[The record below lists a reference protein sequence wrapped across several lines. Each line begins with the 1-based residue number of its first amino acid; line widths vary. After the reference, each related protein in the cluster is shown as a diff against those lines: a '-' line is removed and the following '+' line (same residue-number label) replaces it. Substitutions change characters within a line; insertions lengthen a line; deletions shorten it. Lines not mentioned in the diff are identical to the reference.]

1 MLLLS
6 AIRTVSLTLCKL
18 FRGGVA
24 VVWLG
29 LRDGQTYAMKQFP
42 KNGTGANKFDPSAYV
57 ELQMAQLIR
66 QYSTREEQDSICM
79 MIESVD
85 DKKDLWLIY
94 ELVEGRTMNE
104 LLFDVK
110 GEFYK
115 GERIYM
121 VHHSHFYH
129 AIRTN
134 LELLKDFLYRMC
146 LALSLFARLSIVH
159 GDLKPDNIIIEYYQD
174 T

>member
-1 MLLLS
+1 MANL
-6 AIRTVSLTLCKL
+6 IQK
-18 FRGGVA
+18 
-24 VVWLG
+24 
-29 LRDGQTYAMKQFP
+29 YATPEEKQ
-42 KNGTGANKFDPSAYV
+42 N
-57 ELQMAQLIR
+57 
-66 QYSTREEQDSICM
+66 ICM
-79 MIESVD
+79 MQDSVD

-94 ELVEGRTMNE
+94 ELVEGKTMNE

-129 AIRTN
+129 ALRTN
-134 LELLKDFLYRMC
+134 LDLLKDFLYRMC
-146 LALSLFARLSIVH
+146 LALSSFARISIVH
-159 GDLKPDNIIIEYYQD
+159 GDLKPDNIIIDYDQS